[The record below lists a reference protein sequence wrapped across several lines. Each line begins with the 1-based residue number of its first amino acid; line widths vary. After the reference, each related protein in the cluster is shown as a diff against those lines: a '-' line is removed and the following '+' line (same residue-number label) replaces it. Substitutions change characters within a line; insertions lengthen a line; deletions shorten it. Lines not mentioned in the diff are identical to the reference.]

1 MRNQCNQTFATALLL
16 LLFVVAPNSGTLS
29 RGEFLRQKYA
39 HYTAAQR
46 QARIAELA
54 EGNRV
59 LREAGVP
66 RQYISGALQ
75 SFEPGTITSRVA
87 GEADFGLR
95 FYGGESR
102 ALSPYLSPTF
112 PLGNVRE
119 LSALPPG
126 NTLEHI
132 IQYRIRPGT
141 TILEGR
147 VRPAFGQPGGGRQIY
162 VPDFFNNLL
171 PAN

>member
-1 MRNQCNQTFATALLL
+1 M
-16 LLFVVAPNSGTLS
+16 S
-29 RGEFLRQKYA
+29 RGAYLRQKYG
-39 HYTAAQR
+39 HYTPAQR

-66 RQYISGALQ
+66 SQYISEALQ
-75 SFEPGTITSRVA
+75 SFQPGTITSRVA

-95 FYGGESR
+95 FYGGV
-102 ALSPYLSPTF
+102 AGPKSPYLSPTF
-112 PLGNVRE
+112 PLGNVRQ
-119 LSALPPG
+119 LSALPEG
-126 NTLEHI
+126 NTLENI
-132 IQYRIRPGT
+132 IQYQIRAGT

-162 VPDFFNNLL
+162 VPGYLNNLL